1 MVQFLQWVIKW
12 KWLFKWEMLYCC
24 RLGGK
29 KCIVN
34 SSFSIY
40 QIYNQK
46 AYKTWSEYRLLN
58 ALTTMSCWFIET
70 DFFTSVHHLH
80 VHILFLFPEA
90 KARHQC
96 LSTPWWQTVNRN
108 VQDQERV
115 WWPGVVH
122 GKLREALF
130 WIWFSWARDDDVAMF
145 TPTALWL
152 A

>member
-1 MVQFLQWVIKW
+1 MVIKVLDYGSVPPVSN
-12 KWLFKWEMLYCC
+12 KMKMTFQARDALL
-24 RLGGK
+24 LQIGGK

-46 AYKTWSEYRLLN
+46 AYKTWLEYRLLN
-58 ALTTMSCWFIET
+58 ALTTMSSWFIET
-70 DFFTSVHHLH
+70 DFFTSVRHLH

-115 WWPGVVH
+115 W
-122 GKLREALF
+122 
-130 WIWFSWARDDDVAMF
+130 
-145 TPTALWL
+145 
-152 A
+152 